1 MSGTPNAKAWAI
13 PARTGEGWSAGFV
26 RRILDRMDYE
36 YAPLRL
42 PSNVDRLTAAAQLA
56 IQAEFSGWELA
67 RVQLFRDG
75 TRKVML
81 RRRVQPNLQPGLS
94 I

>member
-1 MSGTPNAKAWAI
+1 
-13 PARTGEGWSAGFV
+13 
-26 RRILDRMDYE
+26 MDYE

-75 TRKVML
+75 TRQVML
-81 RRRVQPNLQPGLS
+81 RRKMHGSNQPGLS
-94 I
+94 L

>member
-1 MSGTPNAKAWAI
+1 
-13 PARTGEGWSAGFV
+13 
-26 RRILDRMDYE
+26 MDYE

-42 PSNVDRLTAAAQLA
+42 PPNVDRMTATAQLA

-75 TRKVML
+75 TRKVVL
-81 RRRVQPNLQPGLS
+81 RRRVREQPQPGLS